1 MGPLRIAGGCCG
13 SPLHSR
19 QLPYLLGRL
28 TSATRVSAM
37 AEQSIKTGGMFFII
51 EGVSDGVKR
60 RENTNQTSGEVSIN
74 YVTNV
79 TYWGGVQYC
88 KVDPDET
95 QKIKPGAWVK
105 LRAAVRQFKDS
116 MYPDVCTVLEVDGK
130 AV

>member
-1 MGPLRIAGGCCG
+1 
-13 SPLHSR
+13 
-19 QLPYLLGRL
+19 
-28 TSATRVSAM
+28 M